1 MADNVLAA
9 VLTLIRNAT
18 NPKLGVALL
27 DAADLKQIAKLTKP
41 KKQVVLSRTARWSAS
56 AADAVAALEELQG
69 IQQEFEEWK
78 ENLPENLQSS
88 ALGDKLETITGID
101 LESALEA
108 AQEAEQAELPLGFGR
123 D

>member
-1 MADNVLAA
+1 MAENVLAA

-41 KKQVVLSRTARWSAS
+41 KKRVVLSRTARWSAS

-78 ENLPENLQSS
+78 ENLPENLQAS
-88 ALGDKLETITGID
+88 ALGEKLETITGID